1 MQNKLQDTISKK
13 IAGLPMQELALQTN
27 FQIREDA
34 KIDAHSFVA
43 GFFVMM
49 HQGVNT
55 LKTWASNL
63 ALFLGHDTLSAQG
76 LVKKLQFRHIDFTEQ
91 LLNKVLSTK
100 AAKHQKQI
108 AGQGLLKSF
117 GRVFLEDST
126 CFALPSFLYDF
137 FRGTCN
143 RYGKSSTARVQLRM
157 ELLSGAY
164 HKIDLQSFRD
174 NDQKYAGDICKTLR
188 KDDLVIRD
196 MGYSVLH
203 VFKQIKA
210 CKAFFLS
217 RLRFGASIYKTT
229 TGEQLDLD
237 TLLNQA
243 KKQNRHTLDIA
254 VKVGKKEQVNLRL
267 IAIRVPQQV
276 EQSRRRKAIKNR
288 NAKANHNQAYLDRLA
303 WTLLITN
310 VEQQVWTPK
319 QALQVY
325 SWRWYIEIIFK
336 AWKSELKMQKCFEA
350 KQSISPPRVIMTFFL
365 MLTWV
370 SLMLMPMF
378 YLALSIIWEKHSR
391 GISILKFASLFR
403 NHADRMDDPLILE
416 QYADWIFQHCKY
428 DKRKNSSGMIENI
441 YMLI

>member
-1 MQNKLQDTISKK
+1 VQNKLQDTISKK
-13 IAGLPMQELALQTN
+13 LAGLPMQELALQTG
-27 FQIREDA
+27 FQIRRDA

-49 HQGVNT
+49 HQGLNT
-55 LKTWASNL
+55 LKAWASNL
-63 ALFLGHDTLSAQG
+63 ALFFAHDTLSAQG

-91 LLNKVLSTK
+91 LLHEVLRVK

-108 AGQGLLKSF
+108 SGQGLLKNF

-126 CFALPSFLYDF
+126 CFALPSSLYNF
-137 FRGTCN
+137 FQGTCN
-143 RYGKSSTARVQLRM
+143 RYGKSATARVQLRM
-157 ELLSGAY
+157 ELLSGDY

-174 NDQKYAGDICKTLR
+174 NDQKYAGDICKTLC

-196 MGYSVLH
+196 MGYSVLQ

-217 RLRFGASIYKTT
+217 RLRFGPSIYNAK

-237 TLLNQA
+237 TLLKQA
-243 KKQNRHTLDIA
+243 KAQGRHTLDIA
-254 VKVGKKEQVNLRL
+254 VKVGKKDQLDTRL
-267 IAIRVPQQV
+267 IAIRAPQEV
-276 EQSRRRKAIKNR
+276 EQSRRRKAIQNR
-288 NAKANHNQAYLDRLA
+288 SAKANHNQIYLDRLA

-310 VEQQVWTPK
+310 VEEHVWTPK

-336 AWKSELKMQKCFEA
+336 AWKSELKMQKCFED

-370 SLMLMPMF
+370 SLILMPMF
-378 YLALSIIWEKHSR
+378 YLSLTAIWEKHAR
-391 GISILKFASLFR
+391 GISLLQFASLFR
-403 NHADRMDDPLILE
+403 NHPDRMDTPLLIE
-416 QYADWIFQHCKY
+416 QHADWIFQHCKY
-428 DKRKNSSGMIENI
+428 DKRKNSIGLIENI